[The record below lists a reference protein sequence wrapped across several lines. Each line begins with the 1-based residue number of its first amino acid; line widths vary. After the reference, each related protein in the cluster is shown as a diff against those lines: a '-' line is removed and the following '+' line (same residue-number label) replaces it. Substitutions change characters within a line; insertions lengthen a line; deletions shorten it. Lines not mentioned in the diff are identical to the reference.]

1 MINEG
6 IKLLLFIADQIPKKS
21 VQAGLGTS
29 MQVLIGSGDAYFS
42 VSAHLKL
49 SRILMFAFRSLLLQN
64 VSIDIL

>member
-29 MQVLIGSGDAYFS
+29 MQVLIGSGDAHFS
-42 VSAHLKL
+42 SSAHE
-49 SRILMFAFRSLLLQN
+49 I
-64 VSIDIL
+64 